1 MTLNLGDITDNVIAL
16 YFDPSAKGLQELIK
30 LNINDL
36 TPIVDLEGGSRLSLL
51 NDNDLIK
58 HFVHILNISED
69 LLKKQTTQESKLL
82 VKQLSLSILKS
93 IQYLIAT
100 NGSDFLSSL

>member
-36 TPIVDLEGGSRLSLL
+36 TPIVDLEGGSRLS
-51 NDNDLIK
+51 
-58 HFVHILNISED
+58 S
-69 LLKKQTTQESKLL
+69 
-82 VKQLSLSILKS
+82 
-93 IQYLIAT
+93 
-100 NGSDFLSSL
+100 